1 MKKNKT
7 NSNKFDIGGYRKRD
21 LNRIKKYRETDP
33 AWFNVLKDFYF
44 PTTSK
49 DIYEDD
55 FNAITKINFLN
66 KYTPKTNLNLS
77 GMGIEYT
84 TPDIPEY
91 VDVVETPVNEAP
103 LPTIFANDVVNNVIT
118 KSKQPAQFTSLRTN
132 LDNELAVT
140 PIKPVIGKAG
150 SIFIDMDDGEIR
162 MIGDTSYR
170 TYVFKD
176 KTGTAFKCYLGI
188 ILIGVDNSN
197 ATDIGVKVYVTEAN
211 TTRVLSE
218 TEISTL
224 AAQFI
229 ALLY

>member
-1 MKKNKT
+1 MVTRFRKQILGGVSLILVIMVVT
-7 NSNKFDIGGYRKRD
+7 IPGIAAVSAGQGIDILIPKFEGMLDD
-21 LNRIKKYRETDP
+21 LNEIL
-33 AWFNVLKDFYF
+33 FNNTYTV
-44 PTTSK
+44 S
-49 DIYEDD
+49 
-55 FNAITKINFLN
+55 TK
-66 KYTPKTNLNLS
+66 
-77 GMGIEYT
+77 
-84 TPDIPEY
+84 
-91 VDVVETPVNEAP
+91 
-103 LPTIFANDVVNNVIT
+103 
-118 KSKQPAQFTSLRTN
+118 Q
-132 LDNELAVT
+132 
-140 PIKPVIGKAG
+140 VIGKAG

-188 ILIGVDNSN
+188 VLIGVDNSN